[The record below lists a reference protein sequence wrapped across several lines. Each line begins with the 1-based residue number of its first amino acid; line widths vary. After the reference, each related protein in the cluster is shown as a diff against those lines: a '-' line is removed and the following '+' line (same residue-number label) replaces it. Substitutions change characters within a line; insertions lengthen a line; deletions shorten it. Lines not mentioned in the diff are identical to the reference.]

1 MPSDPLPSVPDIV
14 RKTVVR
20 KGVEWSE
27 IANRIREQTPAR
39 LMEGRSGASYRTATQ
54 LQLRADHAAAR
65 DAVQAE
71 LDLGANLG
79 QEFVERWR
87 LFEVSTRAKSKAEYL
102 LRPDLGRT
110 FDEAARSAIRE
121 QCTHS
126 CDVQIVI
133 GDGLSVKA
141 VSAQVPGLLPLLFDG
156 VRERGWS
163 AGRPFVIRHCRVG
176 VMNEIGELL
185 NPVCVVLLVGERPG
199 LATAESLSAYLA
211 YRPRH
216 GHTDANRNL
225 VSNIH
230 KNGVALAEAAARVL
244 AFVPAMIEEG
254 TSGVHLKEDQK
265 GLRIISE

>member
-1 MPSDPLPSVPDIV
+1 VPSDPDIV
-14 RKTVVR
+14 RKEGVVR
-20 KGVEWSE
+20 KAAEWSE

-71 LDLGANLG
+71 LDLGGNLG
-79 QEFVERWR
+79 QEFVERWQ

-110 FDEAARSAIRE
+110 FDEAARAAIRE
-121 QCTHS
+121 QGTHS
-126 CDVQIVI
+126 CDVQIAI

-156 VRERGWS
+156 ARERGWA

-185 NPVCVVLLVGERPG
+185 NPTAVILLVGERPG

-211 YRPRH
+211 YRPRQ

-225 VSNIH
+225 VSNIQQ
-230 KNGVALAEAAARVL
+230 NGVSVAEAATRIL
-244 AFVPAMIEEG
+244 NFVGAMIEEG
-254 TSGVHLKEDQK
+254 TSGVHLKEDQQRS
-265 GLRIISE
+265 RIISE